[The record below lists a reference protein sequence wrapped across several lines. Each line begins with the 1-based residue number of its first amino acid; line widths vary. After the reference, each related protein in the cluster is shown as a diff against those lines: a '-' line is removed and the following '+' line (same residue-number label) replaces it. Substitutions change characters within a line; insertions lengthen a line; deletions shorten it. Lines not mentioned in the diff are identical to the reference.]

1 VKTSAGASL
10 ALDSAIGFAL
20 PLTAEVTL
28 AHGFD
33 AKGETRVYF
42 RFGLAF

>member
-1 VKTSAGASL
+1 MRTSAGASL

-28 AHGFD
+28 ARGFEE
-33 AKGETRVYF
+33 KGETRVYF